1 MMFSNLVVALR
12 RLVLRANHQPQCD
25 LLCLREF
32 RQSIA
37 RERARSDRTGDRFCL
52 LAVAPAATAPI
63 PDFYLELSVALR
75 QRLRLTDEAGW
86 LDQHRVGIVLPA
98 TSPRG
103 AWKLAAD
110 VCQKL
115 NADHEPTCRVYCYP
129 AEVSQ
134 LDRSISD
141 RHRGDESPVN
151 FESVTQRS
159 EHFDEPAD
167 ALEFLFV
174 KALPTW
180 KRMTDIAGAMLGLVV
195 ALPVFLMVAVLIKL
209 GSPGPVF
216 FRQLRT
222 GRGGVPFLMY
232 KFRSM
237 VLDAEDRK
245 HELISHNEQDGPA
258 FKIAADPRV
267 TRLGRFLRNSSL
279 DELPQLWN
287 VLRGE
292 MSLVGPRPL
301 PCDESN
307 SCLDWQRRRLEVT
320 PGLTGIW
327 QVHGRGEVTFNEW
340 IRMDL
345 EYVRRCSF
353 WQDMKI
359 LLATVPAVVQRR
371 GAK

>member
-1 MMFSNLVVALR
+1 MMFSNLVSALR
-12 RLVLRANHQPQCD
+12 RLAPRANHPPQCD
-25 LLCLREF
+25 LLSLREF
-32 RQSIA
+32 RQSVA

-52 LAVAPAATAPI
+52 LSVAPAPTSPI
-63 PDFYLELSVALR
+63 PDFYLELSKVLR

-86 LDQHRVGIVLPA
+86 LDQQRVGIVLPA

-129 AEVSQ
+129 SDASQ

-141 RHRGDESPVN
+141 RRSQDEVPVQL
-151 FESVTQRS
+151 ESAADRPDQI
-159 EHFDEPAD
+159 DEPAD
-167 ALEFLFV
+167 ALEFLFI
-174 KALPTW
+174 KALPAW
-180 KRMTDIAGAMLGLVV
+180 KRATDIVVATMGLVV
-195 ALPVFLMVAVLIKL
+195 ALPVFLILAALIKL

-222 GRGGVPFLMY
+222 GRGGVPFLIY

-237 VLDAEDRK
+237 VVDAEVRK
-245 HELISHNEQDGPA
+245 RELLSHNEQDGPA

-267 TRLGRFLRNSSL
+267 TRLGRFLRSTSL

-287 VLRGE
+287 VLRGD

-307 SCLDWQRRRLEVT
+307 SCLEWQRRRLDVT

-327 QVHGRGEVTFNEW
+327 QVRGRGEATFNEW
-340 IRMDL
+340 VRMDL
-345 EYVRRCSF
+345 EYIEHRSM
-353 WQDMKI
+353 WQDVRI
-359 LLATVPAVVQRR
+359 LAATVPAVVLRK
-371 GAK
+371 GAR

>member
-1 MMFSNLVVALR
+1 
-12 RLVLRANHQPQCD
+12 
-25 LLCLREF
+25 
-32 RQSIA
+32 
-37 RERARSDRTGDRFCL
+37 
-52 LAVAPAATAPI
+52 
-63 PDFYLELSVALR
+63 
-75 QRLRLTDEAGW
+75 
-86 LDQHRVGIVLPA
+86 
-98 TSPRG
+98 
-103 AWKLAAD
+103 
-110 VCQKL
+110 
-115 NADHEPTCRVYCYP
+115 
-129 AEVSQ
+129 
-134 LDRSISD
+134 
-141 RHRGDESPVN
+141 
-151 FESVTQRS
+151 
-159 EHFDEPAD
+159 
-167 ALEFLFV
+167 
-174 KALPTW
+174 
-180 KRMTDIAGAMLGLVV
+180 MTDIAGAMLGLVV
-195 ALPVFLMVAVLIKL
+195 ALPVFLIVAVLIKL

-267 TRLGRFLRNSSL
+267 TRLGRFLRNTSL

-307 SCLDWQRRRLEVT
+307 SCLDWQRRRLDVT

-327 QVHGRGEVTFNEW
+327 QVRGRGEVTFNEW

-345 EYVRRCSF
+345 EYVRASF
-353 WQDMKI
+353 LWQDMKI